1 MVLGLVRLIDAKD
14 IGVAQLIWLWCC
26 PTWAQKQAKNAFY
39 VFLGCFWAYVKQPHS
54 HIDWATPMPFKSI
67 NPINPRTNPWNF
79 QKKILRIGWA
89 GKWVFFESAI
99 LIFFFQRF
107 FFLPHLNE
115 NKQPFDMRYPFF
127 SALWMVSL
135 ESWKRGCPNYM
146 HTTLSYRKFDFTD
159 FVQDSLHCNMSIIVF
174 WLPTSKRLLETKKK
188 PEGIDLLINVKILL
202 RLLKYRGRGC
212 LALMK

>member
-1 MVLGLVRLIDAKD
+1 MKFSKKNIED
-14 IGVAQLIWLWCC
+14 WLSW
-26 PTWAQKQAKNAFY
+26 KMSF
-39 VFLGCFWAYVKQPHS
+39 FWVGHF
-54 HIDWATPMPFKSI
+54 D
-67 NPINPRTNPWNF
+67 
-79 QKKILRIGWA
+79 
-89 GKWVFFESAI
+89 
-99 LIFFFQRF
+99 FFFPKI

>member
-1 MVLGLVRLIDAKD
+1 MRFA
-14 IGVAQLIWLWCC
+14 W
-26 PTWAQKQAKNAFY
+26 
-39 VFLGCFWAYVKQPHS
+39 
-54 HIDWATPMPFKSI
+54 I
-67 NPINPRTNPWNF
+67 NFTNPRINPWNF

-99 LIFFFQRF
+99 LIFYFQRF
-107 FFLPHLNE
+107 FFASSQW
-115 NKQPFDMRYPFF
+115 KQAALWYEVSFF

-174 WLPTSKRLLETKKK
+174 WLPTSTRLLETKEK